1 LTSCQLARAGR
12 WPRASL
18 GKILGRDK
26 NMSTTLEATAAVK
39 VEWVVFPFTYLGRS
53 YNSKVK
59 AKTRGLRDIEALPAG
74 RFATINE
81 ECLRDISNITASS
94 STEYIICELER
105 LNKGNSWAIL
115 ELAGE

>member
-1 LTSCQLARAGR
+1 
-12 WPRASL
+12 
-18 GKILGRDK
+18 
-26 NMSTTLEATAAVK
+26 MSTTLEATATAAVK
-39 VEWVVFPFTYLGRS
+39 IEWVVFPFTYLGRS
-53 YNSKVK
+53 YNSKIK
-59 AKTRGLRDIEALPAG
+59 PNTLELRHIEALPAG
-74 RFATINE
+74 VFDTMNA